1 LTLVAVGGIG
11 AATWGVGTSLV
22 KDVQF
27 ARAEAQVADARSTL
41 ATAGDMSNVY
51 KAVNHAMENSVVHL
65 TVSKSVRATPGQM
78 SPQDLFRF
86 FGPNGQ
92 GQPRRGQ
99 PQEPDADGNNEEAQP
114 PSPEEQQ
121 QLERATGSGVIMD
134 AKDGDAWIVTN
145 NHVVADASE
154 VDVVLNDGRRIE
166 NATVVA
172 TDPKTDLAVVKI
184 KADRVMAAKWGD
196 SETLEKGDI
205 VVAFGSPFGFV
216 GSMSHGIVSAL
227 NRDRVDIISR
237 QNTGGF
243 AYENF
248 IQVDAAINPG
258 NSGGPLCN
266 TRGEVIGINTAI
278 ASRSGSFSGIGF
290 AIPSS
295 QAKTVFESLKTNGKV
310 VRGYL
315 GIGIDDIHSDNP
327 NTKAG
332 VEAAGFKGENGI
344 FVSSVLSNSPALNVL
359 KLSDIITE
367 LNGQPLK
374 SMTEF
379 RTKVAAMPPGQV
391 AKLKVWRVTSRSDN
405 DGDGNGII
413 NVRMF
418 IDVEVKLGTQ
428 PEGDLAMAG
437 GQPGGRQTP
446 APAQQMNALGLSVS
460 TPTAEELEA
469 AGLPGESRGAIVKQV
484 RPGSPASMLGIRPG
498 DLVTRIGQTPV
509 TSAEDARAALAKADL
524 TKGLRID
531 TLNKQGERMMMLP
544 KRGR

>member
-1 LTLVAVGGIG
+1 MKPVRRLLTLAVIGGLG
-11 AATWGVGTSLV
+11 VATWGVGTSLV
-22 KDVQF
+22 KDVRF
-27 ARAEAQVADARSTL
+27 ARAEADVADARGAL

-51 KAVNHAMENSVVHL
+51 KAVNHVMENSVVHL
-65 TVSKSVRATPGQM
+65 TVSKAARAQPGRM
-78 SPQDLFRF
+78 SPQDLFKF
-86 FGPNGQ
+86 FGPNGE
-92 GQPRRGQ
+92 GLPNQPRRGQ
-99 PQEPDADGNNEEAQP
+99 PQDPNDEPNEQET
-114 PSPEEQQ
+114 PEGRVEQ
-121 QLERATGSGVIMD
+121 ATGSGVIMD
-134 AKDGDAWIVTN
+134 AKDGEAWIVTN
-145 NHVVADASE
+145 NHVVSDASE

-184 KADRVMAAKWGD
+184 KADRIIAAKWGD
-196 SETLEKGDI
+196 SDKLEKGDI

-237 QNTGGF
+237 STTGGF

-290 AIPSS
+290 AIPAS
-295 QAKTVFESLKTNGKV
+295 QAKTVYESLKTDGRV

-315 GIGIDDIHSDNP
+315 GIGIDDIKSDNP

-332 VEAAGFKGENGI
+332 VEAAEFKGDNGI
-344 FVSSVLSNSPALNVL
+344 LVSAVMANSPALNVL
-359 KLSDIITE
+359 KLNDVITE
-367 LNGQPLK
+367 LDGTPLK
-374 SMTEF
+374 SMTQF
-379 RTKVAAMPPGQV
+379 RTKIAEMAPGKTV
-391 AKLKVWRVTSRSDN
+391 KLKVWR
-405 DGDGNGII
+405 DGSFQDA
-413 NVRMF
+413 
-418 IDVEVKLGTQ
+418 EVKLGTQ
-428 PEGDLAMAG
+428 PEGELAMANG
-437 GQPGGRQTP
+437 GQNRT
-446 APAQQMNALGLSVS
+446 APQQAMPMQALGLSVS

-484 RPGSPASMLGIRPG
+484 RPGSPAAMLNIRPG
-498 DLVTRIGQTPV
+498 DLITRIGQTPV
-509 TSAEDARAALAKADL
+509 TSAEDAREALAKADL
-524 TKGLRID
+524 TKGLRVD

-544 KRGR
+544 KRAR